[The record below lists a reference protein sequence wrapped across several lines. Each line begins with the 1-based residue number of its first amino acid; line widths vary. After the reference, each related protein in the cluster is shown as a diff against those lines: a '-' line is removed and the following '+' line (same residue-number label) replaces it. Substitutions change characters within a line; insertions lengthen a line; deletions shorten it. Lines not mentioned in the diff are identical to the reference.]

1 MKFSNI
7 FFSLL
12 VFLPIIGFFIYS
24 ALNPY
29 DVAMWGERW
38 KFDNEDIEPSD
49 ERIKGIRITS
59 IIVIIIAILFLI
71 VIIIKSNNM

>member
-7 FFSLL
+7 FFSLMF
-12 VFLPIIGFFIYS
+12 FLPIIGFLIYS

-29 DVAMWGERW
+29 DVALWGERW
-38 KFDNEDIEPSD
+38 KFDNDDLEPSD

-59 IIVIIIAILFLI
+59 IIMIIIAILFLI
-71 VIIIKSNNM
+71 VIIVKSSNM

>member
-7 FFSLL
+7 FFSLM

-29 DVAMWGERW
+29 DVALWGERW
-38 KFDNEDIEPSD
+38 KFDNEDLEPSD

-59 IIVIIIAILFLI
+59 IIMIIFVILILI
-71 VIIIKSNNM
+71 VIIIKSGNI